1 MNIIEKEYV
10 HDTYQKIALHF
21 SNTRAYLWKS
31 VKKFLDEIEPSRVI
45 LEVGCGNGKNLNY
58 RKDCIN
64 LGCDLCQNFC
74 QISSA
79 KGAECLV
86 ANNLYLPYRDNSI
99 DYILSIAVIHHLSTE
114 ERRIMALL
122 ELIRVLRPGGKLL
135 IQVWAMKQPDNS
147 RRKFTKQDNLV
158 EFQTSDKKNKELR
171 FYHVFEENE
180 LDKMLNIIPGIEIVK
195 SYWEIGNW
203 IVEIEKIK

>member
-1 MNIIEKEYV
+1 MNSIEKEYV
-10 HDTYQKIALHF
+10 HNTYQKIAEHF
-21 SNTRAYLWKS
+21 SNTRAYVWKS
-31 VKKFLDEIEPSRVI
+31 VKEFLKKVESNSII

-64 LGCDLCQNFC
+64 LGCDLCTNFC
-74 QISSA
+74 SITNR
-79 KGAECLV
+79 KGAESLV
-86 ANNLYLPYRDNSI
+86 ANNLYLPFTDNSI
-99 DYILSIAVIHHLSTE
+99 DYILSIAVIHHLSTR
-114 ERRIMALL
+114 ERRMKSIY
-122 ELIRVLRPGGKLL
+122 ELIRILSPGGKLL

-158 EFQTSDKKNKELR
+158 EFQSSDKKIKELR

-180 LDKMLNIIPGIEIVK
+180 LEEMINSIPGIKIVQ

-203 IVEIEKIK
+203 ILMIEKIK

>member
-1 MNIIEKEYV
+1 MNSIEKEYV
-10 HDTYQKIALHF
+10 HNTYQKIAEHF
-21 SNTRAYLWKS
+21 SNTRAYVWKS
-31 VKKFLDEIEPSRVI
+31 VKEFLKKVESNSII

-64 LGCDLCQNFC
+64 LGCDLCTNFC
-74 QISSA
+74 SITNR
-79 KGAECLV
+79 KGAESLV
-86 ANNLYLPYRDNSI
+86 ANNLYLPFTDNSI
-99 DYILSIAVIHHLSTE
+99 DYILSIAVIHHLSTR
-114 ERRIMALL
+114 ERRMKSIY
-122 ELIRVLRPGGKLL
+122 ELIRILSPGGKLL

-158 EFQTSDKKNKELR
+158 DFQSSDKKIKELR

-180 LDKMLNIIPGIEIVK
+180 LEEMINSIPGIKIVQ

-203 IVEIEKIK
+203 ILVIEKIK

>member
-1 MNIIEKEYV
+1 MNPIEQEYV
-10 HDTYQKIALHF
+10 HNTYQKIAQHF

-31 VKKFLDEIEPSRVI
+31 VKEFLNRIEPNSII

-86 ANNLYLPYRDNSI
+86 ANNLYLPYKDNSI
-99 DYILSIAVIHHLSTE
+99 DYLLSIAVIHHLSTE
-114 ERRIMALL
+114 ERRIMALQ
-122 ELIRVLRPGGKLL
+122 ELTRILRPGGKLF
-135 IQVWAMKQPDNS
+135 IQVWAMKQPDDS
-147 RRKFTKQDNLV
+147 RRKFIKQDNLV
-158 EFQTSDKKNKELR
+158 EFQTSDKKIKEFR
-171 FYHVFEENE
+171 FYHVFNEKE
-180 LDKMLNIIPGIEIVK
+180 LDSMFKNIPSIKIIN

-203 IVEIEKIK
+203 ILEVEKCF

>member
-1 MNIIEKEYV
+1 MNFIEKEYV
-10 HDTYQKIALHF
+10 HNTYQKIAEHF
-21 SNTRAYLWKS
+21 SNTRAYVWKS
-31 VKKFLDEIEPSRVI
+31 VKEFLKKVESNSII

-64 LGCDLCQNFC
+64 LGCDLCKNFC
-74 QISSA
+74 SITNR
-79 KGAECLV
+79 KGAESLV
-86 ANNLYLPYRDNSI
+86 ANNLYLPFTDNSI
-99 DYILSIAVIHHLSTE
+99 EYILSIAVIHHLSTR
-114 ERRIMALL
+114 ERRMKSIY
-122 ELIRVLRPGGKLL
+122 ELIRILSPGGKLL

-158 EFQTSDKKNKELR
+158 EFQSSDKKIKELR

-180 LDKMLNIIPGIEIVK
+180 LEEMINNIPGIKIVQ

-203 IVEIEKIK
+203 ILVIEKIK

>member
-1 MNIIEKEYV
+1 MNSIEKEYV
-10 HDTYQKIALHF
+10 HNTYQKIAEHF
-21 SNTRAYLWKS
+21 SNTRAYVWKS
-31 VKKFLDEIEPSRVI
+31 VKEFLKKVESNSII

-64 LGCDLCQNFC
+64 LGCDLCTNFC
-74 QISSA
+74 SITNR
-79 KGAECLV
+79 KGAESLV
-86 ANNLYLPYRDNSI
+86 ANNLYLPFTDNSI
-99 DYILSIAVIHHLSTE
+99 DYILSIAVIHHLSTR
-114 ERRIMALL
+114 ERRMKSIY
-122 ELIRVLRPGGKLL
+122 ELIRILSPGGKLL

-158 EFQTSDKKNKELR
+158 KFQSSDKKIKELR

-180 LDKMLNIIPGIEIVK
+180 LEEMINNIPGIKIVQ

-203 IVEIEKIK
+203 ILVIEKIK

>member
-1 MNIIEKEYV
+1 MNFIEKEYV
-10 HDTYQKIALHF
+10 HNTYQKIAEHF
-21 SNTRAYLWKS
+21 SNTRAYVWKS
-31 VKKFLDEIEPSRVI
+31 VKEFLKKVESNSII

-64 LGCDLCQNFC
+64 LGCDLCKNFC
-74 QISSA
+74 SITNR
-79 KGAECLV
+79 KGAESLV
-86 ANNLYLPYRDNSI
+86 ANNLYLPFTDNSI
-99 DYILSIAVIHHLSTE
+99 DYILSIAVIHHLSTR
-114 ERRIMALL
+114 ERRMKSIY
-122 ELIRVLRPGGKLL
+122 ELIRILSPGGKLL

-158 EFQTSDKKNKELR
+158 DFQSSDKKIKELR

-180 LDKMLNIIPGIEIVK
+180 LEEMINSIPGIKIVQ

-203 IVEIEKIK
+203 ILVIEKIK

>member
-1 MNIIEKEYV
+1 MNLIEQEYV
-10 HDTYQKIALHF
+10 HDTYQKIAQHF

-31 VKKFLDEIEPSRVI
+31 VKEFLNKVESYSII

-64 LGCDLCQNFC
+64 LGCDLCENFC
-74 QISSA
+74 YITNN
-79 KGAECLV
+79 KGAESLL
-86 ANNLYLPYRDNSI
+86 ANNLCLPYRDNSI

-114 ERRIMALL
+114 KRRLL
-122 ELIRVLRPGGKLL
+122 AVKELIRILKPGGKIL
-135 IQVWAMKQPDNS
+135 IQVWAMKQPENS

-158 EFQTSDKKNKELR
+158 EFQTSDKKIKEYR
-171 FYHVFEENE
+171 FYHVFQEKE
-180 LDKMLNIIPGIEIVK
+180 LDSLFKQFPNIIILN

-203 IVEIEKIK
+203 ILEIQKRE

>member
-1 MNIIEKEYV
+1 MNFIEKEYV
-10 HDTYQKIALHF
+10 HNTYQKIAEHF
-21 SNTRAYLWKS
+21 SNTRAYVWKS
-31 VKKFLDEIEPSRVI
+31 VKEFLKKVESNSII

-64 LGCDLCQNFC
+64 LGCDLCTNFC
-74 QISSA
+74 SITNR
-79 KGAECLV
+79 KGAESLV
-86 ANNLYLPYRDNSI
+86 ANNLYLPFTDNSI
-99 DYILSIAVIHHLSTE
+99 DYILSIAVIHHLSTR
-114 ERRIMALL
+114 ERRMKSIY
-122 ELIRVLRPGGKLL
+122 ELIRILSPGGKLL

-158 EFQTSDKKNKELR
+158 KFQSSDKKIKELR

-180 LDKMLNIIPGIEIVK
+180 LEEMINNIPGIKIVQ

-203 IVEIEKIK
+203 ILVIEKIK

>member
-1 MNIIEKEYV
+1 MNSIEKEYV
-10 HDTYQKIALHF
+10 HNTYQKIAEHF
-21 SNTRAYLWKS
+21 SNTRAYVWKS
-31 VKKFLDEIEPSRVI
+31 VKEFLKKVESNSII

-64 LGCDLCQNFC
+64 LGCDLCKNFC
-74 QISSA
+74 SITNR
-79 KGAECLV
+79 KGAESLV
-86 ANNLYLPYRDNSI
+86 ANNLYLPFTDNSI
-99 DYILSIAVIHHLSTE
+99 DYILSIAVIHHLSTR
-114 ERRIMALL
+114 ERRMKSIY
-122 ELIRVLRPGGKLL
+122 ELIRILSPGGKLL

-158 EFQTSDKKNKELR
+158 DFQSSDKKIKELR

-180 LDKMLNIIPGIEIVK
+180 LEEMINSIPGIKIVQ

-203 IVEIEKIK
+203 ILVIEKIK

>member
-1 MNIIEKEYV
+1 MNFIEKEYV
-10 HDTYQKIALHF
+10 HNTYQKIAEHF
-21 SNTRAYLWKS
+21 SNTRAYVWKS
-31 VKKFLDEIEPSRVI
+31 VKEFLKKVESNSII

-64 LGCDLCQNFC
+64 LGCDLCKNFC
-74 QISSA
+74 SITNR
-79 KGAECLV
+79 KGAESLV
-86 ANNLYLPYRDNSI
+86 ANNLYLPFTDNSI
-99 DYILSIAVIHHLSTE
+99 DYILSIAVIHHLSTR
-114 ERRIMALL
+114 ERRMKSIY
-122 ELIRVLRPGGKLL
+122 ELIRILSPGGKLL

-158 EFQTSDKKNKELR
+158 KFQSSDKKIKELR

-180 LDKMLNIIPGIEIVK
+180 LEEMINNIPGIKIVQ

-203 IVEIEKIK
+203 ILVIEKIK